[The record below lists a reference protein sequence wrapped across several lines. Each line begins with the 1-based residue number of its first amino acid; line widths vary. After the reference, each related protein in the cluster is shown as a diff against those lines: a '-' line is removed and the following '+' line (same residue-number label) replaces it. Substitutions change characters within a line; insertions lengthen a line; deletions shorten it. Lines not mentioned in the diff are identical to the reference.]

1 MKRHLLIAVA
11 AGALLVLNA
20 CGGKTATRTVGTQGL
35 AATHLSVAAQ
45 SSSTSGTAFNFTV
58 TAVDGLGNVVTSYSG
73 VLHFISS
80 DGQAV
85 LPADSALTKGTGS
98 FKATM
103 TNLGPQHITAT
114 DTSTAISGTSSSINV
129 LPATRFGEYGTEV
142 LWRRT

>member
-1 MKRHLLIAVA
+1 VKKHLLPSVA

-20 CGGKTATRTVGTQGL
+20 CSGKTATRTVGTQGL
-35 AATHLSVAAQ
+35 AGTHFSVAAQ
-45 SSSTSGTAFNFTV
+45 SASTSGTAFNFTV
-58 TAVDGLGNVVTSYSG
+58 TAVDGSGNVITSYSG
-73 VLHFISS
+73 VVHFISS

-85 LPADSALTKGTGS
+85 LPADSALTNGTGS

-114 DTSTAISGTSSSINV
+114 DTSTAITGTSSSINV
-129 LPATRFGEYGTEV
+129 LPARSFGEYGPEV